1 MAARKNN
8 NKPTKREPGGGRLI
22 PTQTARD
29 KPFRTFLDA
38 IPREHFLGV
47 LAAQPE
53 ESRLRSLLAL
63 MTADYSSYTH
73 PPLLVTL
80 CKKAGVTMQ
89 DIMNLMKDHAVAEG
103 TVKMMLSLPQVM
115 EDVGQDAKTRVRTC
129 TVCLGRGHVTIAE
142 QDADGKLTGDSHEE
156 DCLNCE
162 MTGKVR
168 EIGDK
173 HSRELLFETAE
184 LTNKPRGPLINQNF
198 DLRDT
203 QLKQVLMA
211 TQDLMEPSK

>member
-22 PTQTARD
+22 PTQPKAD

-38 IPREHFLGV
+38 IPREHFEGV

-115 EDVGQDAKTRVRTC
+115 EDVGQDAKTRNRTC
-129 TVCLGRGHVTIAE
+129 TVCRGECEVE
-142 QDADGKLTGDSHEE
+142 VCDGEGKPTGEMRI
-156 DCLNCE
+156 CLNCE
-162 MTGKVR
+162 GTGKVR

-211 TQDLMEPSK
+211 TQDLMEPGGKP

>member
-115 EDVGQDAKTRVRTC
+115 EDVGEDAKTRKRTC
-129 TVCLGRGHVTIAE
+129 TVCRGVGEIE
-142 QDADGKLTGDSHEE
+142 VCDSEGKPTGDMQT
-156 DCLNCE
+156 CLNCE
-162 MTGKVR
+162 GTGKVR

-173 HSRELLFETAE
+173 HSRELMFETAE